1 MGREKPVGEWL
12 VIVVLLVMCVSGSVM
27 AGELK
32 QDKFPFIETLQEMFE
47 DNPGKS
53 GVYVLEKGEESLL
66 ARGWMAEQA
75 EKTIEVQYF
84 IWSTDNIG
92 ILAAEALLLAA
103 ERGVKV
109 RVIVDDLLIDAPD
122 ETMLGLAA
130 HPNIHV
136 RIYNPKHSV
145 GVSLWQ
151 RLVNLVREFR
161 SANQRMHDKTFVVD
175 GIAAVTGGRNMA
187 DEYFDYNHTYNFRD
201 RDVLVLGPAAAEVKA
216 SFERFWQWELTVNV
230 EELLE
235 DEGKDSDRKDWTGFY
250 EDLHRYAQNPENYER
265 EVAESLQ
272 MIPRFFPGLRK
283 SLVWDDVEFIS
294 DMPGKN
300 SSEGLGGGGKASR
313 RLVEIL
319 ASASKKVTIQSPYL
333 VVPEG
338 GIDLF
343 HELEQ
348 KGVQVRVNT
357 NSLASTD
364 NLQAFSGYSKQREAI
379 IGAGVEIF
387 EYRPTPQIQ
396 KELIERYE
404 RIAEELP
411 VFAIHAKTMV
421 VDSEYLFIG
430 TFNFDPRSLNLNT
443 EVGVL
448 IHNRQLAAQV
458 EQSIERDMA
467 AENSWNA
474 EHDDPDQFAPWLK
487 RFKVFFWKLLPLE
500 PIL

>member
-1 MGREKPVGEWL
+1 MGREKTAVEWL
-12 VIVVLLVMCVSGSVM
+12 VVLLFLVMCASGSAM
-27 AGELK
+27 AGEVK
-32 QDKFPFIETLQEMFE
+32 QDTFPFSETLQELFE
-47 DNPGKS
+47 EHPGKS

-75 EKTIEVQYF
+75 KKSIEVQYF

-92 ILAAEALLLAA
+92 ILAAEALLRAA
-103 ERGVKV
+103 ERGVQV

-122 ETMLGLAA
+122 ETMLGLAG
-130 HPNIHV
+130 HPNIHIK
-136 RIYNPKHSV
+136 IYNPKHSV
-145 GVSLWQ
+145 GVSLWK
-151 RLVNLVREFR
+151 RLLNIVREFR

-175 GIAAVTGGRNMA
+175 GVAAVTGGRNMA

-201 RDVLVLGPAAAEVKA
+201 RDILMLGPAAAEVKA
-216 SFERFWQWELTVNV
+216 SFERFWQSELTIYV
-230 EELLE
+230 EDLLE
-235 DEGKDSDRKDWTGFY
+235 HEEAGLVQKDWTGLY
-250 EDLHRYAQNPENYER
+250 EDLHRYARNPENYEP
-265 EVAESLQ
+265 EVAESLHA
-272 MIPRFFPGLRK
+272 IPRFFPGLRK
-283 SLVWDDVEFIS
+283 ALVWDDVEFIS
-294 DMPGKN
+294 DIPGKN
-300 SSEGLGGGGKASR
+300 SSEGLGGGGRASR

-319 ASASKKVTIQSPYL
+319 GSADKKITIQSPYL
-333 VVPEG
+333 VVPNG
-338 GIDLF
+338 GIELF
-343 HELEQ
+343 TALG
-348 KGVQVRVNT
+348 KRGVQVRVST

-364 NLQAFSGYSKQREAI
+364 NLQAFSGYSKQREDI
-379 IGAGVEIF
+379 LRAGVEVY

-404 RIAEELP
+404 RIARELP

-448 IHNRQLAAQV
+448 IHNPQLAAQV

-467 AENSWNA
+467 ADNSWNA
-474 EHDDPDQFAPWLK
+474 AHDDPDQFAPWQK